1 MPTDNTR
8 IADPSPQA
16 FAGDSLAQTARRLF
30 NATRPKFFPAS
41 VLPVLAGT
49 AWGFSA
55 TGNFDWLV
63 FALALFATV
72 CVHAASNVLNDVGDE
87 SGGTDQKNED
97 RIYPYTGGSRFIQTG
112 IMSASEMARL
122 GISLLTVAAIAGLAL
137 IFLRGQM
144 VLYFGL
150 AGVVLGVLYSLGPVR
165 LASIGIGETAVA
177 VAFGVVP
184 VAGAAW
190 LQGATLD
197 TQLLLYSI
205 PVSAWVAA
213 ILLIN
218 EVPDI
223 DADGSTGQT
232 HIAGQAG
239 TGRHVARIRRAK
251 SGRCRNCW
259 LAGFHRRPA
268 TICSRGSGTA
278 TDSRVQIRCGDSQWH
293 CGSCRDDQSDRKYA
307 CDSHHWLHLAACLC
321 ALPALVAM
329 SSKRYANNNN
339 KGTRYTDQWSAAN
352 HDYRRR

>member
-8 IADPSPQA
+8 TADPSPQA
-16 FAGDSLAQTARRLF
+16 FAGDSLAQTGKRLF

-49 AWGFSA
+49 AWGFGA
-55 TGNFDWLV
+55 TGRFDWLV

-87 SGGTDQKNED
+87 SGGTDRQNED

-122 GISLLTVAAIAGLAL
+122 GISLLALAALAGLAL

-150 AGVVLGVLYSLGPVR
+150 AGVALGVLYSLGPVR
-165 LASIGIGETAVA
+165 LSSLAIGETAVA

-190 LQGATLD
+190 LQGAALESS
-197 TQLLLYSI
+197 LLLYSL
-205 PVSAWVAA
+205 PVSAWVAT

-223 DADGSTGQT
+223 RADGSNGKRTLPVRLGL
-232 HIAGQAG
+232 GG
-239 TGRHVARIRRAK
+239 TSVLYVAINLAAAAII
-251 SGRCRNCW
+251 GW
-259 LAGFHRRPA
+259 LAY
-268 TICSRGSGTA
+268 TGSLPLFA
-278 TDSRVQIRCGDSQWH
+278 PLV
-293 CGSCRDDQSDRKYA
+293 
-307 CDSHHWLHLAACLC
+307 
-321 ALPALVAM
+321 PALLLVLAFKAGVAIRQGI
-329 SSKRYANNNN
+329 KDR
-339 KGTRYTDQWSAAN
+339 AAMTKAIESTLAI
-352 HDYRRR
+352 HTVGCIWLLACVLFQHWWP